1 MDLILASTSR
11 YRKALLERLGLPFHS
26 IDPGVDE
33 ASFHSPRFD
42 PRALAESLA
51 LAKARAVADREPG
64 SVVIGGDQVVSL
76 DGKIL
81 GKPGTVEAA
90 VEQLLKLSGRS
101 HELLTAV
108 AVVGGSNITTWVDIT
123 RLTVR
128 SLTRIEC
135 ERYVLADLP
144 TDCAGSYKLESRGI
158 VLFESIESA
167 DHTAIVGLPL
177 IALTTHLRS
186 LGFAIP

>member
-11 YRKALLERLGLPFHS
+11 YRKALLERLGLPFRS
-26 IDPGVDE
+26 IDPEVDE
-33 ASFHSPRFD
+33 ASFLSQNLAPRK
-42 PRALAESLA
+42 LAETLA
-51 LAKARAVADREPG
+51 IAKARAIADREPG
-64 SVVIGGDQVVSL
+64 AVIIGGDQVLSF
-76 DGKIL
+76 DGQIL

-90 VEQLLKLSGRS
+90 IEQLLRLSGRS

-108 AVVGGSNITTWVDIT
+108 AIAGGSNITSFVDIT

-128 SLTRIEC
+128 SLSRLEC
-135 ERYVLADLP
+135 ERYVLADRP
-144 TDCAGSYKLESRGI
+144 IDCAGSYKLESRGI
-158 VLFESIESA
+158 LLFESIESA

-186 LGFAIP
+186 IGIAIP